1 MASLDFAA
9 FRRQHETDFKLEEL
23 DAHVREE
30 AFSECKTY
38 LANRNHEKLAD
49 CLACLRVLSRDR
61 TLQSKLAEP
70 DILTHLI
77 REAGL
82 DSTQTVDSTVY
93 DSECAVESLKCLSN
107 VVFQNP
113 LVIST
118 LKSHGCLDSLVSRC
132 EKNSKELFNAEILL
146 FDLKLLFLLSA
157 LDRQARLELLTN
169 NFASDNF
176 PDILRRITDMD
187 FLKSQ
192 LAFDCAQEMLKFL
205 FNLGYARKELGH
217 SEVTYETTYRSLTP
231 VVRDLLV
238 KQTSSPTMRFGLIN
252 HCVNL
257 LTTVPVTCYALL
269 LFDPADPISDSP
281 PPHKDENV
289 CRALASLLDFLDHQ
303 LSQADTMA
311 SSSGGS
317 SELLTPILNVLASA
331 SRANSVIR
339 KYCRLKILPYLGD
352 EVRHLPQEGTT
363 LRNKLSKRLTATGA
377 SDGVAESTALL
388 IFILCK
394 EKVSRA
400 IKYSGFGNFAGF
412 LARHGLMG
420 GSQPPSD
427 PYSSSSSDS
436 ETEAYQQ
443 LRDNVNPVTGRFEPY
458 KPSPMEGMS
467 QEQKEYEAMKLVE
480 KIDKLQR
487 SGIIQPGTVGEDGR
501 VHPVE
506 HVLQLIQDVK
516 VDSTKEDSDSD

>member
-1 MASLDFAA
+1 M
-9 FRRQHETDFKLEEL
+9 KLTSNWMNL
-23 DAHVREE
+23 M
-30 AFSECKTY
+30 F
-38 LANRNHEKLAD
+38 
-49 CLACLRVLSRDR
+49 VLESRDR

-82 DSTQTVDSTVY
+82 GSTQIADLTVY

-118 LKSHGCLDSLVSRC
+118 IK
-132 EKNSKELFNAEILL
+132 
-146 FDLKLLFLLSA
+146 
-157 LDRQARLELLTN
+157 LELLTN

-176 PDILRRITDMD
+176 ADILKQITDMD
-187 FLKSQ
+187 FLKCQ
-192 LAFDCAQEMLKFL
+192 LASDCAQEMLKFL
-205 FNLGYARKELGH
+205 FNLGYAKKELGH
-217 SEVTYETTYRSLTP
+217 SEATYEATYRSLTT

-238 KQTSSPTMRFGLIN
+238 KQTSSMAVRSGIIS
-252 HCVNL
+252 HCVNF
-257 LTTVPVTCYALL
+257 LTTIPVTCYALL
-269 LFDPADPISDSP
+269 LFDPADPPSDSQ
-281 PPHKDENV
+281 PPHKDEN
-289 CRALASLLDFLDHQ
+289 
-303 LSQADTMA
+303 ADTL
-311 SSSGGS
+311 SPSSGGS
-317 SELLTPILNVLASA
+317 SELLTPILNVLAAA

-339 KYCRLKILPYLGD
+339 KYCRLKVVPFLIAHYRVFWQLASRFLVLARMSLCQAGQAKLLGEFSYFPLPLGCSC
-352 EVRHLPQEGTT
+352 R
-363 LRNKLSKRLTATGA
+363 LSKRLTATGA
-377 SDGVAESTALL
+377 TDGVAESTALL

-420 GSQPPSD
+420 GSRPPSE

-436 ETEAYQQ
+436 ETETYHQ
-443 LRDNVNPVTGRFEPY
+443 LRDDVNPVTGRFEPY
-458 KPSPMEGMS
+458 KPSPMESMS
-467 QEQKEYEAMKLVE
+467 QEQKEYEAMKLVD

-487 SGIIQPGTVGEDGR
+487 YGTACSALLHLASGIIQPGTIGEDGR

-516 VDSTKEDSDSD
+516 VDSSKEGSDSD

>member
-9 FRRQHETDFKLEEL
+9 FRKQHETDFKLDEL
-23 DAHVREE
+23 DVRVREE
-30 AFSECKTY
+30 AFSECKAY
-38 LANRNHEKLAD
+38 LVGHNQEKLAD

-82 DSTQTVDSTVY
+82 GSTQIADLTVY

-118 LKSHGCLDSLVSRC
+118 IKSHGILDSLVSRC
-132 EKNSKELFNAEILL
+132 EKNSKEVFNIEILL

-157 LDRQARLELLTN
+157 LDRQSRLELLTN

-176 PDILRRITDMD
+176 ADILKQITDMD
-187 FLKSQ
+187 FLKCQ
-192 LAFDCAQEMLKFL
+192 LASDCAQEMLKFL
-205 FNLGYARKELGH
+205 FNLGYAKKELGH
-217 SEVTYETTYRSLTP
+217 SEATYEATYRSLTT

-238 KQTSSPTMRFGLIN
+238 KQTSSMAVRSGIIS
-252 HCVNL
+252 HCVNF
-257 LTTVPVTCYALL
+257 LTTIPVTCYALL
-269 LFDPADPISDSP
+269 LFDPADPPSDSQ

-289 CRALASLLDFLDHQ
+289 CRAVATLVEFLDQQ
-303 LSQADTMA
+303 LSQADTL
-311 SSSGGS
+311 SPSSGGS
-317 SELLTPILNVLASA
+317 SELLTPILNVLAAA

-377 SDGVAESTALL
+377 TDGVAESTALL

-420 GSQPPSD
+420 GSRPPSE

-436 ETEAYQQ
+436 ETETYHQ
-443 LRDNVNPVTGRFEPY
+443 LRDDVNPVTGRFEPY
-458 KPSPMEGMS
+458 KPSPMESMS
-467 QEQKEYEAMKLVE
+467 QEQKEYEAMKLVD

-487 SGIIQPGTVGEDGR
+487 SGIIQPGTIGEDGR

-516 VDSTKEDSDSD
+516 VDSSKEGSDSD